1 MALAVLQLVKINM
14 MRVKDRPVNA
24 CQHTFAIDHDAADA
38 AKAHSVKHHH
48 IENAAGGNLSDTCAL
63 GNSFHH
69 GSRPGY
75 NGQIHFLISEHPV
88 NEFQSSHLFRRME
101 NHVAV
106 RLDISSEARGFR
118 GKFRKD
124 CHHSV
129 AGLLQSFDH
138 GDDGHETYTVA
149 TADHSTVVSDLER
162 LSQRTEHITNP
173 VIFVERTDQV
183 GQTGTLVD
191 YNGECAVGG
200 RGIDDSKRD
209 AGAKN

>member
-1 MALAVLQLVKINM
+1 
-14 MRVKDRPVNA
+14 
-24 CQHTFAIDHDAADA
+24 
-38 AKAHSVKHHH
+38 
-48 IENAAGGNLSDTCAL
+48 
-63 GNSFHH
+63 
-69 GSRPGY
+69 
-75 NGQIHFLISEHPV
+75 
-88 NEFQSSHLFRRME
+88 ME

-209 AGAKN
+209 AGAIRSETYHHEMTGTGRAGDRRVFYHHLGRVFRMPDYFPDYIHIFSQDF